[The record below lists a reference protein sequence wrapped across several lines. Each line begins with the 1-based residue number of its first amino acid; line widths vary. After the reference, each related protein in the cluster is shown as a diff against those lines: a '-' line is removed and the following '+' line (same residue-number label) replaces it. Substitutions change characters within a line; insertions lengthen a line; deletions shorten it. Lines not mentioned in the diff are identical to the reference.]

1 MATVS
6 FITFCHPYHLPML
19 HKPGVLRTMVESHQH
34 PFSEVI
40 VVHQRCRGLEYQ
52 PLDYPARIVESEDYY
67 PQIFS
72 EYGIKWP
79 DPVLEE
85 LTHGPT
91 SAHFWENHTMNH
103 LIGLKEAKGDFI
115 VFSDC
120 DSKIIASDPRMS
132 WVAKGIQILKGRR
145 NIFCV
150 SPSDGGGERAIQIMS
165 QQMFMVETIR
175 MRSEPIGMEWDGT
188 FMPGGPFQEY
198 YGMMEGRI
206 GRVLTTKGYYRYVL
220 PDKWRYWHTKDWV
233 SLD

>member
-6 FITFCHPYHLPML
+6 FITFCHPYHLPTL
-19 HKPGVLRTMVESHQH
+19 HKLGVLRTMVESHHH
-34 PFSEVI
+34 PFYEVI

-79 DPVLEE
+79 DPVLDD
-85 LTHGPT
+85 LTHGST
-91 SAHFWENHTMNH
+91 SAHFWENHTQNH
-103 LIGLKEAKGDFI
+103 LIGLKEARGDYI

-120 DSKIIASDPRMS
+120 DCKIIASDPRMS
-132 WVAKGIQILKGRR
+132 WVHVGIQILSNRR

-165 QQMFMVETIR
+165 QQMFMVETAR

-220 PDKWRYWHTKDWV
+220 SDKWRYWHTKEWNP
-233 SLD
+233 